1 MTSVA
6 RVVET
11 VLPTDRGVFRC
22 LGYVG
27 AAGNEHVALTLGDP
41 ASVANG
47 VAPLVRLHSECL
59 TGDVLG
65 SHRCDCGP
73 QLDEA
78 LRLVAT
84 AGFGVVV
91 YLRGHEGRGIGLIE
105 KLRAYRLQ
113 DLGLDTVDANLEL
126 GHPVDARDYADA
138 AGILVDLGVRRVRLL
153 TNNPDKRTG
162 VEHHGIVVD
171 EMVPLLVPPT
181 DTSRRYL
188 DAKRDRLGHRLPTP

>member
-1 MTSVA
+1 MTGVE

-11 VLPTDRGVFRC
+11 VLPTDHGVFRC
-22 LGYVG
+22 LGYGG
-27 AAGNEHVALTLGDP
+27 ATGSEHVALVAGDP
-41 ASVANG
+41 ADASTA

-73 QLDEA
+73 QLAEA
-78 LRLVAT
+78 LRLVAA
-84 AGFGVVV
+84 AGCGVVV

-138 AGILVDLGVRRVRLL
+138 AGILVDLGVHRIRLL
-153 TNNPDKRTG
+153 TNNPAKRAG
-162 VEHHGIVVD
+162 VECHGIVVD

-181 DTSRRYL
+181 VTSRRYL
-188 DAKRDRLGHRLPTP
+188 DVKRDRLGHRIPAP

>member
-1 MTSVA
+1 MTGVA

-11 VLPTDRGVFRC
+11 VLPTDHGVFRC

-27 AAGNEHVALTLGDP
+27 ATGSEHVALALGD
-41 ASVANG
+41 SVGGSTG

-73 QLDEA
+73 QLNEA
-78 LRLVAT
+78 LRLVAA
-84 AGFGVVV
+84 AGCGVVV

-138 AGILVDLGVRRVRLL
+138 AGILVDLGVHRVRLL
-153 TNNPDKRTG
+153 TNNPGKRAG
-162 VEHHGIVVD
+162 VERHGIVVD

>member
-1 MTSVA
+1 M
-6 RVVET
+6 
-11 VLPTDRGVFRC
+11 
-22 LGYVG
+22 
-27 AAGNEHVALTLGDP
+27 P
-41 ASVANG
+41 ASRS
-47 VAPLVRLHSECL
+47 PCS
-59 TGDVLG
+59 
-65 SHRCDCGP
+65 
-73 QLDEA
+73 
-78 LRLVAT
+78 
-84 AGFGVVV
+84 
-91 YLRGHEGRGIGLIE
+91 IGLIE